1 MIDFLGKRIE
11 SAIFDMDGT
20 MFDTERLRFQTIRQA
35 SLELTGRRIEERT
48 LIGSLGLSAVRA
60 EELAKEHY
68 GEDYPYREIRRRA
81 DELELQH
88 VRTHGVPVKE
98 GLVQV
103 LERLRRSG
111 LTMAVATSS
120 RRSIAEEYLIN
131 ANVLKYFDI
140 TVCGDEVQRGKP
152 HPEIF
157 LRAAA
162 ELSRPPEHCLM
173 VEDSE
178 NGLLSASDAGG
189 QPILIDDIKPPRE
202 EIAARAFQRYGSMLE
217 FLSDLAD
224 CVPKLEV
231 PAVTD
236 PFPQAVNEMSVGIH
250 GFGAIGGGYLTQVF
264 SHWDGYTRPRQI
276 VGVTGDALLHDAVN
290 AFGKFSVRYGKYA
303 FDQTIEPVRLIH
315 MADEEAIAA
324 MYCSSAIIGLAL
336 PEQAIRQQAPTIA
349 RGLRC
354 RYERGGRELSIL
366 VVLNKVGGAK
376 FVRRHVEAAL
386 LTMTSPEECAKILA
400 ATHFSET
407 VVSRIVTRLGREAL
421 QRQLRIKCELL
432 QKNLDAVNNEQQTA
446 KEQVESEQLRA
457 EVEQRVDLL
466 RNASAPAKALSRL
479 HLILFNS
486 EPDMLLYA
494 QGGGAVLRR
503 LRQVKVV
510 DDIAQIQTI
519 KNRLWNGTHAIV
531 AWYSSLLGH
540 ATIGRGMGDARV
552 EALVQQLIENEIQP
566 ALLRESPQLEGIIAT
581 LMRPFIER
589 CRCSFKDPCK
599 RVGRDPLRKLRR
611 SERILGS
618 IALAKKHGIPTPG
631 LEFAIA
637 LAIRY
642 ALSDAAEQDLECE
655 LIRGIYARNQSVA
668 AVLTYRG
675 SYNGHP
681 YQGLDPVADA
691 ALIEAVTEHFG
702 KLADPNSPHW
712 HWPLELAKAG
722 RARGALDAGAAA
734 NAATIP
740 SNAAYAS

>member
-1 MIDFLGKRIE
+1 MINFLGKHIE

-35 SLELTGRRIEERT
+35 SLELAGRPIEDRT
-48 LIGSLGLSAVRA
+48 LIGSLGLSATRA
-60 EELAKEHY
+60 EALAKEHY

-88 VRTHGVPVKE
+88 VRTHGVPIKI
-98 GLVQV
+98 GLLQV

-157 LRAAA
+157 LRAAT
-162 ELSRPPEHCLM
+162 ELNRLPERCLM

-189 QPILIDDIKPPRE
+189 QPILIHDIKAPRA
-202 EIAARAFQRYGSMLE
+202 EIEARAFKAYGGMLE

-224 CVPKLEV
+224 CVPKLDV

-236 PFPQAVNEMSVGIH
+236 PFPQAINQMRAGIH

-264 SHWDGYTRPRQI
+264 SHWDGYTRPCEI
-276 VGVTGDALLHDAVN
+276 IGVTGDQLLRDAVN
-290 AFGKFSVRYGKYA
+290 AFGKFSVRYGKHA
-303 FDQTIEPVRLIH
+303 FDQTIDHVRLIH
-315 MADEEAIAA
+315 MGDEDGIMA
-324 MYCSSAIIGLAL
+324 MYCDSLIVGLAL
-336 PEQAIRQQAPTIA
+336 PEQAIRQQAPIVA
-349 RGLRC
+349 RGLLR
-354 RYERGGRELSIL
+354 RYEQGRGELTIL
-366 VVLNKVGGAK
+366 VVLNKVGGASY
-376 FVRRHVEAAL
+376 VRRHVEAAL
-386 LTMTSPEECAKILA
+386 LELTTELECAKILA

-407 VVSRIVTRLGREAL
+407 VVSRIVTRLGRESL
-421 QRQLRIKCELL
+421 QRQLRIKCELFE
-432 QKNLDAVNNEQQTA
+432 KNLAAVHSARQDSADEPA
-446 KEQVESEQLRA
+446 L
-457 EVEQRVDLL
+457 DLDPHVSVL
-466 RNASAPAKALSRL
+466 RNASAPARALSQL

-494 QGGGAVLRR
+494 QGGGSVLRH
-503 LRQVKVV
+503 LRQVKTVA
-510 DDIAQIQTI
+510 DIAQIQTI

-531 AWYSSLLGH
+531 AWYASLLGYS
-540 ATIGRGMGDARV
+540 TIGRGMGDERV
-552 EALVQQLIENEIQP
+552 MALVRQLIENEIEP
-566 ALLRESPQLEGIIAT
+566 ALLLESPQLEAIIKM

-589 CRCSFKDPCK
+589 CRSSFKDPCK

-611 SERILGS
+611 RERILGS
-618 IALAKKHGIPTPG
+618 LALARKHGIPTPG

-642 ALSDAAEQDLECE
+642 ALSDAAEGDLECE
-655 LIRGIYARNQSVA
+655 LIRSIYARESCPK

-675 SYNGHP
+675 NYHGHP
-681 YQGLDPVADA
+681 YQGLDPIADA
-691 ALIEAVTEHFG
+691 TSIAAIADHFE
-702 KLADPNSPHW
+702 KLADPEGRHW
-712 HWPLELAKAG
+712 QWPLDLAAG
-722 RARGALDAGAAA
+722 SARGGRTISRTVATAALE
-734 NAATIP
+734 
-740 SNAAYAS
+740 SCS